1 MGVNRWGVSPLSENR
16 GSSMNGIEQ
25 QRPAKGKGGLARD
38 RLKEALRQTYWRL
51 SKTLAT
57 QSGMTNQ
64 WLAEQG
70 LVSIKTLWVA
80 FHYPP
85 KAAKG

>member
-1 MGVNRWGVSPLSENR
+1 MRALLKLGPFKKSAIQAGLSR
-16 GSSMNGIEQ
+16 KS
-25 QRPAKGKGGLARD
+25 
-38 RLKEALRQTYWRL
+38 YWRL

-57 QSGMTNQ
+57 PSGMTNH

-70 LVSIKTLWVA
+70 LVSITTLWVD

-85 KAAKG
+85 NAAQG

>member
-1 MGVNRWGVSPLSENR
+1 LV
-16 GSSMNGIEQ
+16 
-25 QRPAKGKGGLARD
+25 A
-38 RLKEALRQTYWRL
+38 TYWRL

-80 FHYPP
+80 FHYPAA
-85 KAAKG
+85 KAAQE

>member
-1 MGVNRWGVSPLSENR
+1 LV
-16 GSSMNGIEQ
+16 
-25 QRPAKGKGGLARD
+25 A
-38 RLKEALRQTYWRL
+38 TYWRL

-57 QSGMTNQ
+57 QSGLRRAEVASATQAGMTNQ

-70 LVSIKTLWVA
+70 LVSIKPKRSEIESDEKRARKRRPRQTLWVA

-85 KAAKG
+85 NAAKG